1 MSFVKFEAL
10 TYSAASFEGGAS
22 APVILG
28 RSSGSPAAL
37 SPASNSS
44 KPLSAAMVRFWFWMQ
59 MRFSALRD
67 KAAREVCSMPSH
79 IVHMPSTNPDAPRK
93 AVRVNRAIMRR
104 LRRLLRLRE
113 ASYFDGPSVSDECAR
128 LSLTLR
134 QYREYLIRCQG
145 YSRVQM
151 HGLGWGRHARM
162 LRAILCGLLQGDAA
176 SLMRADICAA
186 RLSPD

>member
-1 MSFVKFEAL
+1 ML
-10 TYSAASFEGGAS
+10 
-22 APVILG
+22 
-28 RSSGSPAAL
+28 
-37 SPASNSS
+37 
-44 KPLSAAMVRFWFWMQ
+44 RFWVWMQ
-59 MRFSALRD
+59 MQFSALRD

-79 IVHMPSTNPDAPRK
+79 IVHMPSSNPDAPRK

-128 LSLTLR
+128 LGLTLR

-145 YSRVQM
+145 YSRVRVY
-151 HGLGWGRHARM
+151 GLGWGRLAM
-162 LRAILCGLLQGDAA
+162 VLRSIFCSVLQGDAA
-176 SLMRADICAA
+176 SLMRAGVCAA

>member
-1 MSFVKFEAL
+1 
-10 TYSAASFEGGAS
+10 
-22 APVILG
+22 
-28 RSSGSPAAL
+28 
-37 SPASNSS
+37 
-44 KPLSAAMVRFWFWMQ
+44 